1 MTVAY
6 VDGPGLRHFRDTY
19 CLTAAQVNTLINAAI
34 TAYKQDVYTVVST
47 LPAQGVEGIG
57 YLVPIQGENLKY
69 NVYVWEIV
77 DDTTTPPTYGF
88 GQAGSGNVSID
99 LSNYYTKSEI
109 DAIMNS

>member
-57 YLVPIQGENLKY
+57 YLVPCIYSSIYITCSRCRRYRLFSTYSRGE
-69 NVYVWEIV
+69 
-77 DDTTTPPTYGF
+77 P
-88 GQAGSGNVSID
+88 
-99 LSNYYTKSEI
+99 
-109 DAIMNS
+109 